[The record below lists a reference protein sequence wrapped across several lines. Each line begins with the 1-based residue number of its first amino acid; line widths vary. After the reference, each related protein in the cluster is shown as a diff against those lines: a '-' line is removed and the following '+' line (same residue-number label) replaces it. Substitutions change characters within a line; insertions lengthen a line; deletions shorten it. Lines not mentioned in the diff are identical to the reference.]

1 LFGEQ
6 RPLGDESALH
16 EFRGTRTV
24 GASAVLSSNPT
35 EAALEDKGGSWA
47 AGAASWRSSAGWARV
62 YAAHKHTRS
71 SHPIS
76 DVGPGSLTT
85 ECVSKGGNHDYQP

>member
-6 RPLGDESALH
+6 RPPGHVSALH

-35 EAALEDKGGSWA
+35 KAALEDKGDPGRLGRPL
-47 AGAASWRSSAGWARV
+47 GAV
-62 YAAHKHTRS
+62 
-71 SHPIS
+71 PQ
-76 DVGPGSLTT
+76 VGPGSMLPISTRAP
-85 ECVSKGGNHDYQP
+85 VIQ